1 MEGVQ
6 GDALALGYFLLVWI
20 GYGHYAKHRAKKGEQ
35 LSLSRAMRSHR
46 DLWAARMLLRD
57 NRIVDSALLAN
68 QERVVGFFASTTLL
82 LLAAV
87 LTALFRAS
95 EIAELTSHVAFGS
108 QHTEAEM
115 EFKLFILLL
124 VLVYAFFKI
133 TWALRQYGFANVLL
147 GSAPGANEVASE
159 EACKVFAAKFA
170 RLMDLA
176 GHDNN
181 SCLRAYYF
189 ALAVV
194 FWFASNVAFIL
205 ATSVIVLIL
214 ANREF
219 RSDAVV
225 CILEAHVP
233 VAQGANNTSVPRP
246 SETSP
251 KVEIEGNG
259 TVESEPTLKA

>member
-1 MEGVQ
+1 MLLAAHWDTV
-6 GDALALGYFLLVWI
+6 ALGYFLLVWI
-20 GYGHYAKHRAKKGEQ
+20 GYGYYAKHRAKKGEQ

-46 DLWAARMLLRD
+46 DLWASRMLLRD
-57 NRIVDSALLAN
+57 NRIMDSALLAN

-87 LTALFRAS
+87 LTALFRAG

-108 QHTEAEM
+108 RHTEAEM
-115 EFKLFILLL
+115 EFKLMILLL
-124 VLVYAFFKI
+124 ILVYGFFKI
-133 TWALRQYGFANVLL
+133 TWALRQYGFANVLV
-147 GSAPGANEVASE
+147 GSAPGLDEAVTE
-159 EACKVFAAKFA
+159 ETRAVFAGNLA

-194 FWFASNVAFIL
+194 FWFAGNLAFAI

-225 CILEAHVP
+225 CIRDAYVP
-233 VAQGANNTSVPRP
+233 VECRASTDCDAP
-246 SETSP
+246 
-251 KVEIEGNG
+251 
-259 TVESEPTLKA
+259 